1 MFKFLS
7 LLVLHALSHLV
18 AVLLLHTYSMSLPV
32 THTMVLEYLRVS
44 AVLYYYRLAGTVSW
58 AYMGGGGAALGGC
71 GGSRCWVSVCY
82 WCSIQC

>member
-32 THTMVLEYLRVS
+32 TNTMVLEYLRVS
-44 AVLYYYRLAGTVSW
+44 AVL
-58 AYMGGGGAALGGC
+58 
-71 GGSRCWVSVCY
+71 
-82 WCSIQC
+82 